1 MGGEARLTE
10 KKPDAAR
17 ASKHA
22 PTKGSPSPAVT
33 LAPPSALSIQAIAAL
48 QSAAG
53 NAAVSALLDV
63 QRQAVVQP
71 RTTTTG
77 SQPLVKRGSRG
88 PVVEELQ
95 TKLNLIP
102 TAAPDAFLKVDG
114 DFAANTETAVNAFQK
129 NVMGIAVPDGKVGK
143 NTWPAIDQAVSA
155 AESAPH
161 AHPVLHLNDSSAA
174 VGEAQEKLNAAAGAP
189 LLSVDA
195 VFGAP
200 MLSAVKNFQ
209 HTRMA
214 IPVPSGVVDAATWT
228 RLDNAAPGGGT
239 RASRGGSGIEE
250 HVGAAGGGNPL
261 AAAIG
266 STHPIVGPG
275 NVLKGIAVKE
285 MQQKLNGFLIARGK
299 AFMKANAVARL
310 SADGNFGPKTQA
322 VLSLFQNQNGLAGA
336 GGIANAATWTKL
348 DAFTSTVGTESR
360 TWQETVGG
368 HTYGLTSVFS
378 WTLTPTAIT
387 VTVGFNFVPPTALA
401 PMPPAP
407 LGTWMSFIK
416 STWNQF
422 KAVDTADPKK
432 SVDIVFNPI
441 QSTDP
446 SARTVKVM
454 PGKGRSDA
462 GQFFVVDP
470 DIAGTVSHEFGH
482 MIGLQDEYQQTA
494 ADFRAST
501 GYEAPVGQTTGPTSN
516 LTPAQVAQRLQNA
529 IVGRA
534 APSVTPSPA
543 SQVIAGMGQGAFAQR
558 VIAAY
563 RALPSVAV
571 GAVAHVPAVAPN
583 FGVQASA
590 AFNTTGDLVKDLDT
604 GLTNFDLGSIPGG
617 KYRVIEVLS
626 YDSGS
631 RMGDPQRQVDQHEH
645 GAEPRHVREF
655 SQLVAHTRGGVWQP
669 RQR

>member
-17 ASKHA
+17 SSKHA
-22 PTKGSPSPAVT
+22 PTKGSPSPALT
-33 LAPPSALSIQAIAAL
+33 LAPPSALSVQAIAAL

-189 LLSVDA
+189 LLSVA
-195 VFGAP
+195 
-200 MLSAVKNFQ
+200 
-209 HTRMA
+209 
-214 IPVPSGVVDAATWT
+214 SGVVDAATWT

-275 NVLKGIAVKE
+275 NLLKGIAVKE
-285 MQQKLNGFLIARGK
+285 MQQKLNGFLIAKGK
-299 AFMKANAVARL
+299 AFMK
-310 SADGNFGPKTQA
+310 
-322 VLSLFQNQNGLAGA
+322 
-336 GGIANAATWTKL
+336 
-348 DAFTSTVGTESR
+348 
-360 TWQETVGG
+360 WQETVGG

-482 MIGLQDEYQQTA
+482 MIGLKDEYQQTA

-563 RALPSVAV
+563 KALPSVAV

>member
-1 MGGEARLTE
+1 
-10 KKPDAAR
+10 
-17 ASKHA
+17 
-22 PTKGSPSPAVT
+22 V
-33 LAPPSALSIQAIAAL
+33 QAIAAL

-63 QRQAVVQP
+63 QRQAVAVPP

-77 SQPLVKRGSRG
+77 SQPFVKRGSKG

-102 TAAPDAFLKVDG
+102 TAAPDAFVTVDG

-129 NVMGIAVPDGKVGK
+129 NVMGMAVPDGKVGK
-143 NTWPAIDQAVSA
+143 DTWPAIDKAVGA
-155 AESAPH
+155 AESAAH
-161 AHPVLHLNDSSAA
+161 VHPVLNLHDSSAA

-200 MLSAVKNFQ
+200 MLTAVKNFQ
-209 HTRMA
+209 HTKLA
-214 IPVPSGVVDAATWT
+214 IPVPSGVVDAVTWT
-228 RLDNAAPGGGT
+228 ALDIAAPGGGT
-239 RASRGGSGIEE
+239 RAARGGSAIEE
-250 HVGAAGGGNPL
+250 HVGPAGGGNPL

-285 MQQKLNGFLIARGK
+285 MQQKLNGFLITKGK
-299 AFMKANAVARL
+299 AFMKANGVARL
-310 SADGNFGPKTQA
+310 GDDGDFGPRTQA
-322 VLSLFQNQNGLAGA
+322 VLSLFKSQNGLAAA
-336 GGIANAATWTKL
+336 GGVADAATWTRL

-360 TWQETVGG
+360 KWQETVGG
-368 HTYGLTSVFS
+368 HTYGLTSVYS
-378 WTLTPTAIT
+378 WALTPTAIT
-387 VTVGFNFVPPTALA
+387 VTVGFNFQPPTATA
-401 PMPPAP
+401 AMPPAP

-454 PGKGRSDA
+454 PGSGRSDA

-494 ADFRAST
+494 TDFRAST

-516 LTPAQVAQRLQNA
+516 LPPAQVAQQLRTA

-543 SQVIAGMGQGAFAQR
+543 AQVIAGMRQGAFAQR

-563 RALPSVAV
+563 KALPSVAV

-583 FGVQASA
+583 LGVQASA
-590 AFNTTGDLVKDLDT
+590 AFNTTGDLVKDLDA
-604 GLTNFDLGSIPGG
+604 GLTNFDLGSIPTD
-617 KYRVIEVLS
+617 KYQVIEVLS

-631 RMGDPQRQVDQHEH
+631 TMGDPSRQVDQHEH
-645 GAEPRHVREF
+645 AVEPRHLREF